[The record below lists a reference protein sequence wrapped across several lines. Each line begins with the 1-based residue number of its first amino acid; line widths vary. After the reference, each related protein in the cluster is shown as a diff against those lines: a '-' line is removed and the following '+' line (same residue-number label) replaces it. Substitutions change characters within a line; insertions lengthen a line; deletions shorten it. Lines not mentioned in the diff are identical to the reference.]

1 MKLSTSLVAVK
12 KITSNAPHSKFL
24 ETDINQAAQLILKAG
39 GLINPIIIRRTGIAS
54 YEVVDGHFEYYA
66 AVKAREIDPLNGENI
81 AAYIIEPDNEEV
93 LLAQI
98 KALRRRES
106 DNLREEA
113 IQSAPSSSIE
123 SQPLQPSSS
132 SEIPDIKNLVQQ
144 LEQSLAAIL
153 SSKIE
158 ESVKTLEAN
167 LKSELLEAI
176 RNEISQQKTPTTSEI
191 IEPSKIKREP
201 DDKQSRYN
209 KMSKDQLKEIARKQN
224 LKGRSSMSKEQL
236 IAAIIS
242 SESN

>member
-12 KITSNAPHSKFL
+12 KITSKAPNSNFL

-39 GLINPIIIRRTGIAS
+39 GLINPIIIRRTSITS
-54 YEVVDGHFEYYA
+54 YEVVDGHFEYYV

-93 LLAQI
+93 LLSQI
-98 KALRRRES
+98 KALRRREG
-106 DNLREEA
+106 DNLREET
-113 IQSAPSSSIE
+113 IQPAPSSSIE

-132 SEIPDIKNLVQQ
+132 PENQDIKNLVQQ

-176 RNEISQQKTPTTSEI
+176 RNEISQQKLQTTTKTTASNYGTM
-191 IEPSKIKREP
+191 KVA
-201 DDKQSRYN
+201 
-209 KMSKDQLKEIARKQN
+209 QLKEVARELN
-224 LKGRSSMSKEQL
+224 IPGRAGMKKEQL
-236 IAAIIS
+236 IAAINKAES
-242 SESN
+242 S

>member
-93 LLAQI
+93 LLSQI

-123 SQPLQPSSS
+123 SQPLLPSSS

-176 RNEISQQKTPTTSEI
+176 RNEISQQKTPTTIETFNSEK
-191 IEPSKIKREP
+191 IEKSTKTAASNYR
-201 DDKQSRYN
+201 
-209 KMSKDQLKEIARKQN
+209 KMTVAQLKEVARELN
-224 LKGRSSMSKEQL
+224 IPGRTGMKKDQL
-236 IAAIIS
+236 IAAINKAES
-242 SESN
+242 S